1 MRGVERSMHTVNV
14 GVIGAGRIG
23 QIHARN
29 LKYQIPGA
37 KLVAVADVIETSVR
51 KLAEELEVPMWERDY
66 RRLLENKEI
75 QAVVICSSTDT
86 HAQIVGESAR
96 AGKQI
101 FCEKPI
107 DLKLDKIDQALEAVN
122 KSGVKFQVGFNR
134 RFDPSF
140 RKARELV
147 VSGKIGAPHL
157 LRISSRDPQPPPIEY
172 VRVSGGLFLDMMIH
186 DFDMA
191 RYLMGEEVAE
201 LVASANCC
209 IDPAIGDVGD
219 VDTAV
224 VLMKFVS
231 GALGAIDNSRQAVY
245 GYDQR
250 IEVFGSEGSVIVGN
264 KAPTEVTLHKAD
276 SVYGEKPL
284 FFFLER
290 YQEAYLAEMNDF
302 IRCILEDREPSV
314 GGRDGRMSVELGL
327 AAKESL
333 VKGTFVKLREG
344 VCKVV

>member
-1 MRGVERSMHTVNV
+1 
-14 GVIGAGRIG
+14 
-23 QIHARN
+23 
-29 LKYQIPGA
+29 
-37 KLVAVADVIETSVR
+37 
-51 KLAEELEVPMWERDY
+51 
-66 RRLLENKEI
+66 
-75 QAVVICSSTDT
+75 
-86 HAQIVGESAR
+86 
-96 AGKQI
+96 
-101 FCEKPI
+101 
-107 DLKLDKIDQALEAVN
+107 
-122 KSGVKFQVGFNR
+122 
-134 RFDPSF
+134 
-140 RKARELV
+140 
-147 VSGKIGAPHL
+147 
-157 LRISSRDPQPPPIEY
+157 
-172 VRVSGGLFLDMMIH
+172 MMIH

-209 IDPAIGDVGD
+209 IDPAIGEVGD

-250 IEVFGSEGSVIVGN
+250 IEVFGSQGSVIVGN

-302 IRCILEDREPSV
+302 INCILEDKEPSV
-314 GGRDGRMSVELGL
+314 GGIDGRISVELGL

-344 VCKVV
+344 VCKVG

>member
-1 MRGVERSMHTVNV
+1 MHTVNV

-29 LKYQIPGA
+29 LKYQISGA
-37 KLVAVADVIETSVR
+37 KLVAVADVIETSAR
-51 KLAEELEVPMWERDY
+51 KLAEELEVPLWVRDY

-75 QAVVICSSTDT
+75 QAVAICSSTDT
-86 HAQIVGESAR
+86 HAQIIGESAR

-107 DLKLDKIDQALEAVN
+107 DLKLEKIDQALEAVK

-147 VSGKIGAPHL
+147 VSGKIGTPQL

-191 RYLMGEEVAE
+191 RYLISDEVEEIYAAGGV
-201 LVASANCC
+201 LV
-209 IDPAIGDVGD
+209 DPAIGAAGD

-224 VLMKFVS
+224 VTLRYAG
-231 GALGAIDNSRQAVY
+231 GAIGSIDNSRRAVY

-250 IEVFGSEGSVIVGN
+250 IEVFGSAGGIVVSNNTPHNAIYSNTEGVHS
-264 KAPTEVTLHKAD
+264 AL
-276 SVYGEKPL
+276 PL
-284 FFFLER
+284 YFFLER
-290 YQEAYLAEMNDF
+290 YTEAYVAEMKAF
-302 IRCILEDREPSV
+302 IECIQRDTSPPVTGL
-314 GGRDGRMSVELGL
+314 DGRIPVVMGL
-327 AAKESL
+327 AAWKSYRENRP
-333 VKGTFVKLREG
+333 VKLSEIP
-344 VCKVV
+344 